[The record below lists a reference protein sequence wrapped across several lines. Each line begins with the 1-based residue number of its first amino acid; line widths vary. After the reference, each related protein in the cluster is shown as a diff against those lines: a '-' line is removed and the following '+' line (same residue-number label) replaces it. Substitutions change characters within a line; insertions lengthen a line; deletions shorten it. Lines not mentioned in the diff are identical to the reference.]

1 MTGLRRAKTRRT
13 ITMNYEG
20 EFKTLT
26 KDQIIA
32 FLNMQSMKELKME
45 EIIRFLNE
53 NSVKD

>member
-1 MTGLRRAKTRRT
+1 
-13 ITMNYEG
+13 MNYEG